1 MRKALLIITLLASL
15 LCAVPALA
23 GTVSIPGA
31 AKAAAMQL
39 DAQLSE
45 RLQLLEGPAKGTTLI
60 LSTPVSLEN
69 MEESSPLARLLA
81 EELAM
86 WFVQSGYRVQEIR
99 KTKSLLLEPGLGELS
114 LSRDV
119 RLVDSRHLKSA
130 VILTGTYSQTE
141 RNVRFNLRLLHAPT
155 GEVLAMASETIRITS
170 ETSQLLDESSRARSR
185 RIQPSVSTN
194 LRQVSMNNTDAP
206 PTDWNSWK
214 LPGFTDLHTLT
225 KPVREDAPNV
235 IDLTY

>member
-1 MRKALLIITLLASL
+1 MHKALLITSVLVLL
-15 LCAVPALA
+15 LCAAPALA
-23 GTVSIPGA
+23 GTASIPSA
-31 AKAAAMQL
+31 AKAAAMEL

-45 RLQLLEGPAKGTTLI
+45 RLQLLEGPAKGTTMI

-69 MEESSPLARLLA
+69 MEESSPLARLLG

-130 VILTGTYSQTE
+130 VILTGTYTQTE

-155 GEVLAMASETIRITS
+155 GEVLAMASQTIHITTETT
-170 ETSQLLDESSRARSR
+170 QLLDEASRARAR
-185 RIQPSVSTN
+185 RIKPTVSTN
-194 LRQVSMNNTDAP
+194 LKQVSMTDPKAPAPNWNT
-206 PTDWNSWK
+206 WK
-214 LPGFTDLHTLT
+214 MPGFTDLHTLT
-225 KPVREDAPNV
+225 KPVREDAPDV
-235 IDLTY
+235 IDLTN